1 MYACMYVCVCTYVY
15 VCLLAWLYSTMRKA
29 PNCRDHPGIPSPSLL
44 LLLLVLLLLSQAE
57 IAWNKLQAV
66 VQIALLISSVLEHLP
81 RILPRPLG

>member
-1 MYACMYVCVCTYVY
+1 
-15 VCLLAWLYSTMRKA
+15 MRKA